1 MATVINNPPTPASD
15 AGSGMG
21 FFVGLLVV
29 IILAVLFFVYA
40 LPAIRNSGSSDTNI
54 NVPDRINVD
63 VNQ

>member
-1 MATVINNPPTPASD
+1 MATVVNNPTPARD
-15 AGSGMG
+15 TDSGMG

-40 LPAIRNSGSSDTNI
+40 LPALRNSGSGGTNL